1 MQILKCSIVLLLLSI
16 AIHLSAQ
23 SGDITGVWSIE
34 KIDISAISPSKNTK
48 DFKCYFQDLYDNK
61 VGIEFKNNGTV
72 NYANYGNESTVY
84 YSLKNGLLLLSASK
98 AELNNPKS
106 SVNETFSVSITK
118 NKMTLIK
125 ANITHTETYTLTK

>member
-16 AIHLSAQ
+16 GIRLSAQ

-48 DFKCYFQDLYDNK
+48 AFKCYFQDLYDNK

-84 YSLKNGLLLLSASK
+84 YSLKNGVLLLSGSK

-106 SVNETFSVSITK
+106 SANETFSISIAE
-118 NKMTLIK
+118 NKMILIK
-125 ANITHTETYTLTK
+125 ANATYTETYTLTK